1 MKCFFVINFSNELST
16 SCQGTWGGAIIVG
29 MKKLKITFSYVLGG
43 VVLLGVVALAADS
56 LSPSAPV
63 GTTMKTMEDV
73 YQKLTLNTYT
83 PPTEHDMSTTS
94 SPFPSMHS
102 LADIWDAIPN
112 LLEGTIATGTTIM
125 GITGT
130 LYGDT
135 DPSKVLTTATYPG
148 TATAG
153 TPAIQFS
160 TAEFGGYTNWNTG
173 GTFCADLVEGGH
185 DDWRLPTYTELVD
198 ASAAGDNPVGGF
210 QAGYY
215 WSGTSFPFSAGYAY
229 FVGMGDGEAYYDGK
243 GYPVSLVRC
252 AR

>member
-1 MKCFFVINFSNELST
+1 
-16 SCQGTWGGAIIVG
+16 

-43 VVLLGVVALAADS
+43 VVLLGVVALAGS

-83 PPTEHDMSTTS
+83 PIAEHDMSTTS

-112 LLEGTIATGTTIM
+112 VLEGTIATGTTIM

-135 DPSKVLTTATYPG
+135 DPSKVLNTATYPG

-160 TAEFGGYTNWNTG
+160 TAEFGDYTDWNTG
-173 GTFCADLVEGGH
+173 GTFCGNLEEGGYT
-185 DDWRLPTYTELVD
+185 DWRLPTYTELVD
-198 ASAAGDNPVGGF
+198 ASFAGDNPVGGF
-210 QAGYY
+210 QGGSY
-215 WSGTSFPFSAGYAY
+215 WSGTTYPSSADLACY
-229 FVGMGDGEAYYDGK
+229 VNMSDGLANYDNK
-243 GYPVSLVRC
+243 VYPDYLVRC